1 MRDGQEIDR
10 WNMLNPEKNK
20 KMAYIERILK
30 DSNGP
35 FVIAT
40 DYMKAY
46 GEQLRKYIP
55 DDLHVLGTDGFGR
68 SDSRET
74 LRNFFEVDRYFI
86 VIATLNILAQQDK
99 ISANELKRAIKTFD
113 IDVDKLNPL
122 ILY

>member
-1 MRDGQEIDR
+1 
-10 WNMLNPEKNK
+10 
-20 KMAYIERILK
+20 
-30 DSNGP
+30 
-35 FVIAT
+35 
-40 DYMKAY
+40 MKAY

-99 ISANELKRAIKTFD
+99 ISTNELKRAIKTFD

-122 ILY
+122 IL

>member
-1 MRDGQEIDR
+1 M
-10 WNMLNPEKNK
+10 M
-20 KMAYIERILK
+20 
-30 DSNGP
+30 S
-35 FVIAT
+35 
-40 DYMKAY
+40 Y
-46 GEQLRKYIP
+46 GEQLIKYIP

-122 ILY
+122 IL

>member
-1 MRDGQEIDR
+1 
-10 WNMLNPEKNK
+10 
-20 KMAYIERILK
+20 
-30 DSNGP
+30 
-35 FVIAT
+35 
-40 DYMKAY
+40 MKAY

-122 ILY
+122 IL